1 MTKIL
6 THVHLYYTAMWP
18 EIKTRLKNIGA
29 DYDLFVTLTA
39 ENESLRHDILTFKP
53 DADVA
58 VVANRGFDVA
68 PFIDILNRVDL
79 DDYDYIIKLHTK
91 RDMPVGTI
99 RNGFD
104 VSGNKWREYLYSF
117 LQSDEVFEKVLK
129 SFKAD
134 AKLGMIAD
142 YRLIIKNEKKNRNVV
157 EKAYEILNA
166 HGIKADAPL
175 SYVMGT
181 MFMARAQLFKFLKRL
196 SLTGTDF
203 AVGERGADPL
213 PYAMECVFGYLVGAQ
228 GMQIKD
234 PLHTKAYQIISRVC
248 SVIGHFLYRKKVGY
262 DGKTIVKICK
272 IPVWVKRIKQ

>member
-39 ENESLRHDILTFKP
+39 ENESLRRDILTFKP

-91 RDMPVGTI
+91 RDMPK
-99 RNGFD
+99 GFSLQGYD
-104 VSGNKWREYLYSF
+104 MSYGKHRSYLMNFINSENNF
-117 LQSDEVFEKVLK
+117 KKSLIAFEKDK
-129 SFKAD
+129 D
-134 AKLGMIAD
+134 LGMIGD
-142 YRLIIKNEKKNRNVV
+142 FRLICKKDKKGKEVV
-157 EKAYEILNA
+157 KKGRELLVKAGFADMERPFIL
-166 HGIKADAPL
+166 
-175 SYVMGT
+175 GT
-181 MFMARAQLFKFLKRL
+181 MFFARSELFK
-196 SLTGTDF
+196 
-203 AVGERGADPL
+203 AVGKLNLTSDNFMESVRGKDIL
-213 PYAMECVFGYLVGAQ
+213 PYGLEAFFGFMVGAQ

-248 SVIGHFLYRKKVGY
+248 SVVGHFLYRKKVGY

-272 IPVWVKRIKQ
+272 IPVWGKG